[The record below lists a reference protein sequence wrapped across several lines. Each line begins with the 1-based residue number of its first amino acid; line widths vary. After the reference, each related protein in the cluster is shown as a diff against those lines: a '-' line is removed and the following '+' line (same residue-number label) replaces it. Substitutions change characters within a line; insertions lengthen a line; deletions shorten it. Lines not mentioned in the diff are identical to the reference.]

1 MQDLSSFDFGTQ
13 AVHGG
18 TEPEP
23 ITGAI
28 MTPVFQTSTYVQ
40 PRVAEAKVHEY
51 SRTGNPTRDAL
62 QIALATLEG
71 SSVPALSFASGMAA
85 IDAIT
90 RLLDA
95 GDHVIAGDDL
105 YGGTYRLFTK
115 ILARTGLTFSFVDTT
130 NPDAVQAAVKPN
142 TKLIWAETPTNPL
155 LKIADIAALAAIAK
169 SAGVWLAV
177 DNTFAT
183 PYLQRPL
190 SLGADFVLHS
200 TTKYMG
206 GHSDVVGGAVIVAD
220 PVLAERL
227 AFIQNSVGAVPGP
240 WDCFLTLRGIKT
252 LHLRME
258 RHCSNAAALAT
269 YLSEHPQVANVI
281 YPGLESHSGHAVA
294 SKQMSAF
301 GGMVSFELK
310 GDVAMGSRLCEATKL
325 FALAES
331 LGGVESLI
339 EQPATMTHASVEPEV
354 RRAAGLADGL
364 IRLSVGVEALEDLQ
378 GDLAQALDAAA
389 SP

>member
-1 MQDLSSFDFGTQ
+1 MKDLSAYDFSTQ

-40 PRVAEAKVHEY
+40 PEPAVAKVHEY

-62 QIALATLEG
+62 QGALATLEG
-71 SSVPALSFASGMAA
+71 SQIPAVCFASGMAA
-85 IDAIT
+85 IDSVL
-90 RLLDA
+90 RLLSS
-95 GDHVIAGDDL
+95 GDHVVAGDDL

-115 ILARTGLTFSFVDTT
+115 ILQRFGLEFTFVDMS
-130 NPDAVQAAVKPN
+130 NPINVEKAIQDN

-155 LKIADIAALAAIAK
+155 LKIADLGAISALAK

-183 PYLQRPL
+183 PYVQRPFEH
-190 SLGADFVLHS
+190 GADFVIHS
-200 TTKYMG
+200 TTKYCG
-206 GHSDVVGGAVIVAD
+206 GHSDVVGGAVIVQD
-220 PVLAERL
+220 QELSDRL
-227 AFIQNSVGAVPGP
+227 CFVQNSVGAVPGP
-240 WDCFLTLRGIKT
+240 WDCFLTLRGLKT

-258 RHCSNAAALAT
+258 RHCHNAAGIAAFLE
-269 YLSEHPQVANVI
+269 EHEQVERVL
-281 YPGLESHSGHAVA
+281 YPGLESHTNHEVA
-294 SKQMSAF
+294 KRQMLAF

-310 GDVAMGSRLCEATKL
+310 GSLEQARQLCMETKV

-339 EQPATMTHASVEPEV
+339 EQPATMTHASVDPEV
-354 RRAAGLADGL
+354 RRSIGLADGL
-364 IRLSVGVEALEDLQ
+364 LRLSVGVESLKDLQ
-378 GDLAQALDAAA
+378 GDLEQAMAKVK
-389 SP
+389 